1 MKQPFTFLF
10 AIVQYSWGFLCSL
23 YAFVGLFYA
32 SCLGLV
38 YIALGGKS
46 PAVINGIIYQYVWL
60 QVVFFGGVRL
70 RIEGA
75 QHLDRARTYIVTFN
89 HASLMD
95 PPIGYYVLAKLGFH
109 TRMLGKA
116 ELFRIP
122 VLGHALRAVK
132 FVEVNRRNL
141 AAALKSY
148 EQLRAN
154 MATGISYWVAAEGTR
169 SADGRLK
176 TFKKGGFITAIQ
188 TQAQLLPICI
198 KGTQRVIPKS
208 GWVVRAFMPVTVV
221 IGPPLDASQYT
232 LEQKEQ
238 LMQRAFNWF
247 AATLGDEQ
255 KPLPGTPAY
264 TMH

>member
-10 AIVQYSWGFLCSL
+10 SIVQYSWGFLCSL
-23 YAFVGLFYA
+23 YAFVGLFYTSA
-32 SCLGLV
+32 MALV
-38 YIALGGKS
+38 YLGLGGKNQRIVN
-46 PAVINGIIYQYVWL
+46 ALIYQYVWF
-60 QVVFFGGVRL
+60 QTIFFGGVRL
-70 RIEGA
+70 RIVGA
-75 QHLDRARTYIVTFN
+75 EHLDRTQTYIVTFN

-95 PPIGYYVLAKLGFH
+95 PPIGYYVLARLGFH

-132 FVEVNRRNL
+132 FVEVNRRDL

-148 EQLRAN
+148 KQLRAN

-169 SADGRLK
+169 SPDGRLK

-188 TQAQLLPICI
+188 TQSLLLPICI
-198 KGTQRVIPKS
+198 KGSQRVIPKS

-221 IGPPLDASQYT
+221 IGPPIDASQYT
-232 LEQKEQ
+232 LEQKEE
-238 LMQRAFNWF
+238 LMQRAFDWF
-247 AATLGDEQ
+247 AATLEDDQ
-255 KPLPGTPAY
+255 RPLPGTAAY
-264 TMH
+264 A